1 MMQANSET
9 VQDRETT
16 GIRQTPSIFWL
27 RCFVFFTKGFN
38 VFLSPRSVFWMRIR
52 ITEVFSPQLSERVG
66 FFFLPTSFNSHI
78 VQCQGGERR
87 ERDQRVPGGIPGLHH
102 VGCWPCWAG
111 QVPISSTGKNSCNLD
126 RKKCAIRVL
135 DNQAGQVPGTEE
147 KMRQLLQHSGIR

>member
-16 GIRQTPSIFWL
+16 VYPADTKYFLTSMFRFL
-27 RCFVFFTKGFN
+27 RKVLTFFCLLDPYFECGSASLKFLAHNCQKG
-38 VFLSPRSVFWMRIR
+38 S
-52 ITEVFSPQLSERVG
+52 
-66 FFFLPTSFNSHI
+66 FFFLPTLFNSHI